1 MKVNQ
6 NYTPIKLVGEINK
19 KFFLPPIQRGFVWP
33 VEKIEALFD
42 SLYRD
47 YPIGIPIVWNIGNWS
62 RKVCPLCSFYHDAGG
77 DEDGLN
83 EAQGVV
89 VGKKYSVVLDG
100 QQRLTALY
108 LGITGWIKTKK
119 KGRGLQNIE
128 GNFENLFLCFNLA
141 GDDSE
146 NFEKSIDDNEDSIP
160 LFKFKTEEECR
171 NWKKNNLWIE
181 IREVCENVNDLS
193 VFVKKL
199 RKQVPQNIQKSCDK
213 IDFKNKLKKLVDA
226 IYNRP
231 LNFFEVSFEKMNE
244 ISEIFA
250 RVNTQGMSLAKAE
263 LLYSRIVA
271 EWSDGKSFIDKKTRM
286 LKQNLSLSRSQDFVM
301 RSMLY
306 INDLPVRYNL
316 EAFKSKRIQFIRQEE
331 NKEKLE
337 KTLTMLM
344 NERNRYAYT
353 RGLSENALLPIA
365 YYMMQKNF
373 SVGKGEWKEIKKY
386 YVISQAFGLF
396 SGSSDTTLGEM
407 RKVIQNC
414 VQSKK
419 KFSIEYLKTQSESEE
434 IKKYFRFD
442 EDDLQNLLE
451 QPIYR
456 RNKKLAHLLLGV
468 IADDSS
474 GEKDLNDFQLDH
486 IHPESTITDE
496 DFSDTKDSLMNLE
509 LLSPKLN
516 QSKNA
521 DPLDVFLNDRTRFPK
536 GNAGQKRKESFLN
549 NNLISHKEKLW
560 NLANFGDFCED
571 RKKRLFKEL
580 KIWFDLK

>member
-1 MKVNQ
+1 
-6 NYTPIKLVGEINK
+6 
-19 KFFLPPIQRGFVWP
+19 
-33 VEKIEALFD
+33 
-42 SLYRD
+42 
-47 YPIGIPIVWNIGNWS
+47 
-62 RKVCPLCSFYHDAGG
+62 
-77 DEDGLN
+77 
-83 EAQGVV
+83 
-89 VGKKYSVVLDG
+89 
-100 QQRLTALY
+100 
-108 LGITGWIKTKK
+108 
-119 KGRGLQNIE
+119 
-128 GNFENLFLCFNLA
+128 
-141 GDDSE
+141 
-146 NFEKSIDDNEDSIP
+146 
-160 LFKFKTEEECR
+160 
-171 NWKKNNLWIE
+171 
-181 IREVCENVNDLS
+181 
-193 VFVKKL
+193 
-199 RKQVPQNIQKSCDK
+199 
-213 IDFKNKLKKLVDA
+213 
-226 IYNRP
+226 
-231 LNFFEVSFEKMNE
+231 
-244 ISEIFA
+244 
-250 RVNTQGMSLAKAE
+250 
-263 LLYSRIVA
+263 
-271 EWSDGKSFIDKKTRM
+271 
-286 LKQNLSLSRSQDFVM
+286 
-301 RSMLY
+301 
-306 INDLPVRYNL
+306 
-316 EAFKSKRIQFIRQEE
+316 
-331 NKEKLE
+331 
-337 KTLTMLM
+337 MLM

-365 YYMMQKNF
+365 YYIMQKNF

-521 DPLDVFLNDRTRFPK
+521 DPLDVFLNDRTRFPR

-580 KIWFDLK
+580 KNWFDLK